1 MVRVGL
7 IGFGLAGQAFHA
19 PVIRGVPGMEL
30 ACILERHGS
39 NAEAKYPEVRVART
53 LDEMLSDKSINLC
66 VVATPNDSHYS
77 YTKACLQAGRDVVVD
92 KPFTPTMAE
101 AEQLVRLAADRGRLV
116 TVYQDRRW
124 DGAFLT
130 VKKLVSSGAL
140 GTVAEYE
147 SRFDRFRLETKPS
160 AWREQAEFPAAGVLW
175 DLGPHLIDGAL
186 VLFGEP
192 ETICAAAL
200 CQRENSKIDDAF
212 DVIMQYPRTRATL
225 RARIIAYA
233 SGPSPADSW
242 DGRIVHQVRNGSTR
256 RNPARS
262 QLSGR
267 AELGFGLGAGTGR
280 TLGDS
285 EPCERGASQ
294 STNRARRLSRVLRQ
308 RARCDREGD
317 SVGRD
322 ARTSIAHD
330 ARASAG
336 AQEQPGRSE
345 SPVDGSAGVNARL
358 SKTES
363 YIGTGFRGRGRP
375 RHIYPF
381 ITFWNAA

>member
-39 NAEAKYPEVRVART
+39 NARQKYPEVRVART
-53 LDEMLSDKSINLC
+53 LDEMLSDKTLGLI

-77 YTKACLQAGRDVVVD
+77 YTKACLEADRDVVVD

-140 GTVAEYE
+140 GAVAEYE
-147 SRFDRFRLETKPS
+147 ARFDRFRLESKPN

-175 DLGPHLIDGAL
+175 DLGPHLLDGAL

-192 ETICAAAL
+192 ETICASAL
-200 CQRENSKIDDAF
+200 RQRETSKIDDAF

-233 SGPSPADSW
+233 PSHHLLLHGTEGSFVKYGMDPQEEILRGPNCP
-242 DGRIVHQVRNGSTR
+242 DGLDWGENW
-256 RNPARS
+256 
-262 QLSGR
+262 
-267 AELGFGLGAGTGR
+267 GLEPEERWGT
-280 TLGDS
+280 
-285 EPCERGASQ
+285 
-294 STNRARRLSRVLRQ
+294 LSRVNETPRKVRTERGDYRGFYANVRDAIEKKAPLDVTPQQALRTM
-308 RARCDREGD
+308 RALLLAHKSSREGRT
-317 SVGRD
+317 VGW
-322 ARTSIAHD
+322 
-330 ARASAG
+330 
-336 AQEQPGRSE
+336 
-345 SPVDGSAGVNARL
+345 
-358 SKTES
+358 TEA
-363 YIGTGFRGRGRP
+363 P
-375 RHIYPF
+375 E
-381 ITFWNAA
+381 

>member
-39 NAEAKYPEVRVART
+39 NAKQKYPEVRVART
-53 LDEMLSDKSINLC
+53 LDEMLSDKTIGLI

-77 YTKACLQAGRDVVVD
+77 YTETCLEAGRDVVVD

-130 VKKLVSSGAL
+130 VKKLLSSGAL

-192 ETICAAAL
+192 ETICASAI
-200 CQRENSKIDDAF
+200 CQREASKIDDAF

-233 SGPSPADSW
+233 PSHHLLLHGTKGSFVKYGMDPQEEILRSPNCP
-242 DGRIVHQVRNGSTR
+242 DGLDWGANW
-256 RNPARS
+256 
-262 QLSGR
+262 
-267 AELGFGLGAGTGR
+267 GLETKEHWGT
-280 TLGDS
+280 
-285 EPCERGASQ
+285 
-294 STNRARRLSRVLRQ
+294 LSRVGETPRKVETERGDYRGFYANVRDAIEKKSQLEVTPDQALRTM
-308 RARCDREGD
+308 RALLLAHKSSREGR
-317 SVGRD
+317 SVRW
-322 ARTSIAHD
+322 
-330 ARASAG
+330 
-336 AQEQPGRSE
+336 
-345 SPVDGSAGVNARL
+345 
-358 SKTES
+358 TEA
-363 YIGTGFRGRGRP
+363 P
-375 RHIYPF
+375 E
-381 ITFWNAA
+381 